1 MKIRFIS
8 FSFLLSI
15 TLSLFSQIPTRGL
28 VLYLPLN
35 GSAKDS
41 TSFANNGT
49 NYGVIPVTDRFGKA
63 NKAMYFDGTSRI
75 EIPSSSS
82 LNLVNNKTLSC
93 WLYIPT
99 SVSLNLYPTLI
110 CKPEPLYSATYN
122 LQLNETSGYTSD
134 LRYKFDYYF
143 ASSYSHYQ
151 VYSKQLYSNN
161 KDKWLHIVASYDSLS
176 GYSKIYFNGM
186 ISDSI
191 YIGKKT
197 ANSSTVP
204 LYIGC
209 GGQFTSSNGYKTC
222 FTGKMD
228 DVRLYNRAITKD
240 EVYQLYMEGQCTN
253 SIKSDTITYSVSTE
267 SFKSI
272 SPKFQFI
279 KTDSLKTKVGGCD
292 SIINRYAKFEYSSKI
307 CTITNNISVTD
318 TLIIK
323 VSSTGVAATNILNTI
338 KIFPNPAK
346 DHISINFGDY
356 TKLPGYLM
364 TIRNELGSIMY
375 FSPII
380 QELNTL
386 DIKSWAKG
394 IYVVQLLDSQSTII
408 ETRKIIIR

>member
-1 MKIRFIS
+1 MKTRFIS
-8 FSFLLSI
+8 FSFLLSV
-15 TLSLFSQIPTRGL
+15 TLSLSSQVPTKGL

-49 NYGVIPVTDRFGKA
+49 NYGATPVTDRFGRA

-75 EIPSSSS
+75 EVPSSSS

-93 WLYIPT
+93 WLYIPST
-99 SVSLNLYPTLI
+99 VSLNLYPTLI
-110 CKPEPLYSATYN
+110 SKPEPLYSATYN

-151 VYSKQLYSNN
+151 VYSKQLYTNY

-197 ANSSTVP
+197 ANSSTTP

-253 SIKSDTITYSVSTE
+253 SIKSDTTTYSVSTE

-272 SPKFQFI
+272 SPKFQFL
-279 KTDSLKTKVGGCD
+279 KTDTLKTKVGGCD
-292 SIINRYAKFEYSSKI
+292 SIINRYAKFEYNPNG
-307 CTITNNISVTD
+307 CTTTNSISVTD
-318 TLIIK
+318 TLVIK
-323 VSSTGVAATNILNTI
+323 LTLSEIKTTNNTNTI
-338 KIFPNPAK
+338 KIYPNPAK
-346 DHISINFGDY
+346 DQVNIDFGDF
-356 TKLPGYLM
+356 TKMPGYLM
-364 TIRNELGSIMY
+364 LIRNAVGSAVF
-375 FSPII
+375 FSTIS
-380 QELNTL
+380 QNLSTV
-386 DIKSWAKG
+386 DIKSWAPG
-394 IYVVQLLDSQSTII
+394 IYAVQIFNSSSILVD
-408 ETRKIIIR
+408 TRKIIIK